1 MKVRMTI
8 DVPEKARLFIAGV
21 NKGDLDSRAL
31 ANRDGIKEFMER
43 YVTALGEDSGAL
55 YPGPLTDAEIRDA
68 REAVTYLRAKGHQD
82 HEIRAWLIM
91 QQARV
96 QAATSK
102 VDSVRQFD
110 ISDTDNGG

>member
-1 MKVRMTI
+1 MTI

-21 NKGDLDSRAL
+21 NKGDLDTRAL

-43 YVTALGEDSGAL
+43 YVTALGQDAGSL
-55 YPGPLTDAEIRDA
+55 YPGPLTDAEIKDA
-68 REAVTYLRAKGHQD
+68 REAVTYLRAQGRQD

-96 QAATSK
+96 QAATRTI
-102 VDSVRQFD
+102 DSTHQFD
-110 ISDTDNGG
+110 IADGQSNEA

>member
-8 DVPEKARLFIAGV
+8 EVPESARLYIGGI

-31 ANRDGIKEFMER
+31 AGREGVREFLQR
-43 YVTALGEDSGAL
+43 YVAALAEDAGSL

-68 REAVTYLRAKGHQD
+68 REAVTYLRAQGKQD

-91 QQARV
+91 
-96 QAATSK
+96 
-102 VDSVRQFD
+102 
-110 ISDTDNGG
+110 